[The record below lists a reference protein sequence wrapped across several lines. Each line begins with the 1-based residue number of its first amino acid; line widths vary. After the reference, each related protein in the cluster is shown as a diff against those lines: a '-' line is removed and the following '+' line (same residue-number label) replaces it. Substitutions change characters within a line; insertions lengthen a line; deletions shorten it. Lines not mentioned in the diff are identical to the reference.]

1 MRILFAD
8 DHALIRE
15 SLKPYLLKLAEDCHV
30 TEAGTLNEALA
41 KAAEPWDLILL
52 DLQMPGVDGFE
63 GLDKIKSLR
72 PETPIVILS
81 GYYDKRTVQ
90 AALDRGAAGFVP
102 KSATGKTLVRA
113 LQAVFDGERFIPS
126 SILEDID
133 APSIFD
139 RGRKAGPSPA
149 DSPLN
154 KLTDREAQVLR
165 LLIAGK
171 TNKQIAID
179 LDLQEITVKI
189 HLRNSYKKIGAGN
202 RADAVRIA
210 YESGWQTPA

>member
-15 SLKPYLLKLAEDCHV
+15 SLKPYLLKLSDDCEIV
-30 TEAGTLNEALA
+30 EVGSLDEALA
-41 KAAEPWDLILL
+41 KTKETWDLVLL
-52 DLQMPGVDGFE
+52 DLQMPGVEGFDGF
-63 GLDKIKSLR
+63 DTIKKTMNG
-72 PETPIVILS
+72 TPIVILS
-81 GYYDKRTVQ
+81 GYSDKRTIN
-90 AALDRGAAGFVP
+90 AALDRGAAGFIP

-113 LQAVFDGERFIPS
+113 LQTVLDGERFIPS
-126 SILEDID
+126 SILEESD

-139 RGRKAGPSPA
+139 RGKKTGPAA

-154 KLTDREAQVLR
+154 RLTDREAEVLR

-171 TNKQIAID
+171 TNKEIAIT
-179 LDLQEITVKI
+179 LGLQEITVKI

-210 YESGWQTPA
+210 YESGWQTTA